1 MCLPD
6 KNSVDSGWHRNIF
19 GSAPMRMNS
28 IISAIVLAVTAFLA
42 MPIGKPMA
50 DASLTR
56 VERCNRLQQQV
67 QHALAGRPGNRRVAE
82 ARALQ
87 KKAIKFC
94 AGKKQAQGIRA
105 FAQALK
111 LLGEQPVDQ

>member
-1 MCLPD
+1 MT
-6 KNSVDSGWHRNIF
+6 
-19 GSAPMRMNS
+19 S
-28 IISAIVLAVTAFLA
+28 ITSAIALAGAVFIA
-42 MPIGKPMA
+42 MPAERLAAGPL
-50 DASLTR
+50 LTR

-67 QHALAGRPGNRRVAE
+67 QHALARHTGTARASE

-105 FAQALK
+105 FAEALK